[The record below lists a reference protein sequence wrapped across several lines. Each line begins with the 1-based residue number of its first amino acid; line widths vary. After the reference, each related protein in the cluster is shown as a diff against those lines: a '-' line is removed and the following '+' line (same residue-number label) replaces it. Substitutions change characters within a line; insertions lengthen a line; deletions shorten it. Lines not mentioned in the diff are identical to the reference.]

1 MYLCILKYQ
10 NKRRL
15 KPLLDKVLVPNHN
28 FIHNTL
34 LTVRYSKDVAST
46 LRREMDH
53 NISCTVR
60 KRCRALLAKMERP
73 GMGSQAIAKLTGT
86 SRNFVDKVIHT
97 YNEFGLQDV
106 LFIEEKGGRPNR
118 LAGQWTTVAKALT
131 DGVPRSAGEAVN
143 IIQKISGHE
152 FSLTWARVLMKDAGM
167 TFKKLQPVPGKA
179 DPGKQKQWIADIQP
193 VIEAARKGELR
204 LLFMDAVHFT
214 LEAFTCRVWSK
225 GQIHLPTGAGRNR
238 FNLLGALDPFTL
250 EHIQSHSMVYV
261 DAEQVKMFLEKVRD
275 QSGNRPV
282 SIVLDN
288 ARYQHC
294 QAVKDKAAELGITL
308 IFLPPYSPNLNIIER
323 LWKYTR
329 KEVLNARFFETPAL
343 FHQALRR
350 FFEEDIL
357 HHQDS
362 LRTLLTLKFQTFENA
377 HLLCA

>member
-1 MYLCILKYQ
+1 MYLCILKYK

-15 KPLLDKVLVPNHN
+15 TPLLDKVLVSNHN

-34 LTVRYSKDVAST
+34 LTVQYSKEVAST

-53 NISCTVR
+53 NISSTVR
-60 KRCRALLAKMERP
+60 KRCRVLLAKMESP
-73 GMGSQAIAKLTGT
+73 QMGSQAIAKFTGT

-97 YNEFGLQDV
+97 YNDFGLQDV

-118 LAGQWTTVAKALT
+118 LAGQWMTVAEALK

-143 IIQKISGHE
+143 IIQKISGHK

-167 TFKKLQPVPGKA
+167 TFKKLQPIPGKA
-179 DPGKQKQWIADIQP
+179 DPERQKQWIADIQP

-225 GQIHLPTGAGRNR
+225 GQVHLPAGAGRNR

-261 DAEQVKMFLEKVRD
+261 DAEQVKIFLEKVRA
-275 QSGNRPV
+275 QSGDRPV

-288 ARYQHC
+288 ARYQHF
-294 QAVKDKAAELGITL
+294 QAVKDKAAQLGITL

-343 FHQALRR
+343 FHEALRR
-350 FFEEDIL
+350 FFEEDIR
-357 HHQDS
+357 HHHDS